1 MPNGISD
8 GPFWRPRDLCVY
20 TGSWS
25 VLQDTYERNQLSDYS
40 SSDIAW
46 IGSAQTCMIYAS
58 SAVTGRL
65 FDEGYMSHM
74 WAAALIGIIR
84 WGVGTDSYICLSAI
98 SLLFSCLSTTLSF
111 MLASISTQY
120 WHYLL
125 SQGFLMGIGLGSSFS
140 PALACVAS
148 YYRRR
153 RGIASGLLSA
163 GSAFGGLILPI
174 VQSKMIN
181 NPKIG
186 LGWALRMTG
195 FLALLFQGTAWLV
208 MKQKKTTPSKRPLFD
223 ISVYRQKAYAVTVV
237 ALFFTTMSMFV
248 SIIRIVIRCDKL
260 IPMPCL
266 QFPVFYIQPFAVNQ
280 GVSESLVFYS
290 IAILSKSKL
299 LRKGFARRISY
310 LTTLVLFG
318 MIRWSQ
324 HIWSNVS
331 HIPQCNGQ
339 KRRASRRL
347 GWKAI
352 Q

>member
-1 MPNGISD
+1 
-8 GPFWRPRDLCVY
+8 
-20 TGSWS
+20 
-25 VLQDTYERNQLSDYS
+25 
-40 SSDIAW
+40 
-46 IGSAQTCMIYAS
+46 
-58 SAVTGRL
+58 
-65 FDEGYMSHM
+65 
-74 WAAALIGIIR
+74 
-84 WGVGTDSYICLSAI
+84 
-98 SLLFSCLSTTLSF
+98 

-195 FLALLFQGTAWLV
+195 FLALLFQGTAWLI

-223 ISVYRQKAYAVTVV
+223 ISVYRQKAYTITVV

-248 SIIRIVIRCDKL
+248 SVAFSPSWYEKRHLFGCID
-260 IPMPCL
+260 IPTPSS
-266 QFPVFYIQPFAVNQ
+266 QFPVFYIQPFAVSQ

-290 IAILSKSKL
+290 IAILSEL
-299 LRKGFARRISY
+299 LKIRKHTG
-310 LTTLVLFG
+310 
-318 MIRWSQ
+318 
-324 HIWSNVS
+324 
-331 HIPQCNGQ
+331 
-339 KRRASRRL
+339 
-347 GWKAI
+347 
-352 Q
+352 

>member
-1 MPNGISD
+1 
-8 GPFWRPRDLCVY
+8 
-20 TGSWS
+20 
-25 VLQDTYERNQLSDYS
+25 
-40 SSDIAW
+40 
-46 IGSAQTCMIYAS
+46 MIYAS
-58 SAVTGRL
+58 SAVAGRL
-65 FDEGYMSHM
+65 FDEGYMSYM
-74 WAAALIGIIR
+74 YVYLKVTSTFCAE
-84 WGVGTDSYICLSAI
+84 LSI
-98 SLLFSCLSTTLSF
+98 VVSPKSSLLFSCLSTTVSF

-174 VQSKMIN
+174 AQSKMIN

-223 ISVYRQKAYAVTVV
+223 ISVYRQKAYTISVI

-248 SIIRIVIRCDKL
+248 SSRL
-260 IPMPCL
+260 
-266 QFPVFYIQPFAVNQ
+266 
-280 GVSESLVFYS
+280 
-290 IAILSKSKL
+290 
-299 LRKGFARRISY
+299 
-310 LTTLVLFG
+310 LVL
-318 MIRWSQ
+318 
-324 HIWSNVS
+324 
-331 HIPQCNGQ
+331 P
-339 KRRASRRL
+339 K
-347 GWKAI
+347 
-352 Q
+352 